1 MLELLRMGGI
11 VTWIIIGCGLVAF
24 IVFLERAWNI
34 HRARIKSE
42 DFLKGI
48 MTVLS
53 RNNIEEALTLCEET
67 PGPVAYLV
75 KTAILHR
82 NESRE
87 QMKDALDEAGL
98 IEIARIERRIVVLTT
113 IAQVAP
119 LLGILGT
126 ALGMID
132 VMIVLQ
138 HQSPLVQISDVFDGV
153 IKALVSTAAG
163 LTIAIPCYVAY
174 TLLNVKIGRVALDME
189 RSKSEII
196 TFFVNQQ
203 SVINHENKKANSL

>member
-11 VTWIIIGCGLVAF
+11 VTWVIIGCGFVAF

-34 HRARIKSE
+34 HRARIKTE

-67 PGPVAYLV
+67 PGPVPYLI
-75 KTAILHR
+75 KIAILHR
-82 NESRE
+82 NDSRE
-87 QMKDALDEAGL
+87 QMRDVLDKTGL
-98 IEIARIERRIVVLTT
+98 TEIARIERRLVVITT
-113 IAQVAP
+113 IAQVTP

-126 ALGMID
+126 ALGMIE
-132 VMIVLQ
+132 VLLVLQ
-138 HQSPLVQISDVFDGV
+138 HQSPLIQISDVFAGA

-163 LTIAIPCYVAY
+163 LTIAIPCYMAY
-174 TLLNVKIGRVALDME
+174 TLLNVKIGKIALDIE
-189 RSKSEII
+189 HSKAEII

-203 SVINHENKKANSL
+203 SKIDHENKKNK